1 MHTAGDYGDRRIPL
15 YLPEGGLQ
23 HLSTTAVGEL
33 VPSVVAQ
40 RSICR
45 APDMAAD
52 IAADIAADT
61 AADNVPWTKCILPEK
76 KTRPWHR
83 GNPRIAVAGRG
94 TPWQAAACR
103 GSTRE
108 APRLA
113 THKSAAIREK
123 VTS

>member
-1 MHTAGDYGDRRIPL
+1 MHTAGDYGDRSIPL

-76 KTRPWHR
+76 KNTTVAPWQSADCRGRPGH
-83 GNPRIAVAGRG
+83 AVAGRG
-94 TPWQAAACR
+94 M
-103 GSTRE
+103 
-108 APRLA
+108 PRQYP
-113 THKSAAIREK
+113 
-123 VTS
+123 